1 MKEGD
6 YLEIR
11 KRIKELRKTTLSL
24 TQGEF
29 SKEINISRSNLANI
43 ESGLINVTDRV
54 INDIC
59 SKFSVSENW
68 LRTGEGEMFE
78 AKTRSEEIVIW
89 AAKLAQKENS
99 DFPKR
104 FAAMLTNL
112 NDEEWRTLEK
122 MALMLLEE
130 NKKD

>member
-1 MKEGD
+1 MNIGERIRQLR
-6 YLEIR
+6 LEINLNQADFAEHLG
-11 KRIKELRKTTLSL
+11 IGQAALSAL
-24 TQGEF
+24 EKG
-29 SKEINISRSNLANI
+29 IR
-43 ESGLINVTDRV
+43 NVTDRN
-54 INDIC
+54 ISLIC
-59 SKFSVSENW
+59 DKFSVSENW

-104 FAAMLTNL
+104 FAAMLTKL
-112 NDEEWRTLEK
+112 NDEEWKTLEK

>member
-1 MKEGD
+1 MS
-6 YLEIR
+6 INQR
-11 KRIKELRKTTLSL
+11 VKELRKNVLNL
-24 TQGEF
+24 TQEEF
-29 SKEINISRSNLANI
+29 SKQIKISRANLGSI
-43 ESGLINVTDRV
+43 EVNRVNVTDRV
-54 INDIC
+54 VLDIC
-59 SKFSVSENW
+59 AAFSVSEKW

-104 FAAMLTNL
+104 FAAMLTKL
-112 NDEEWRTLEK
+112 NDEEWKTLEK